1 MTEQAI
7 TSAHRPYEDVAAILT
22 GALLVALGV
31 TFFNNAILLTG
42 GTAGLALL
50 LGRTTGFEFGIV
62 FFSINLPFYYLAIK
76 RMGWWF
82 AVKTFLAVILVSMF
96 SKLATSSLSISHLN
110 PLFAAISGGA
120 LTGIGMLILFRHRAS
135 LGGINIFAL
144 YLQERLKVQA
154 GYVQLAV
161 DVLILLGSLFV
172 LEVNQLALSF
182 LGTLVLNL
190 VLATNH
196 RPGRYTGVSRE
207 GAG

>member
-1 MTEQAI
+1 VNAQAI

-22 GALLVALGV
+22 GALLIALGV
-31 TFFNNAILLTG
+31 TFFTNAVLLTG

-50 LGRTTGFEFGIV
+50 LGRTTGFDFGII

-76 RMGWWF
+76 RMGWRF
-82 AVKTFLAVILVSMF
+82 AVKTFLAVVLVSTF
-96 SKLATSSLSISHLN
+96 SKLATSSLGISHLN
-110 PLFAAISGGA
+110 PLFASISGGA

-135 LGGINIFAL
+135 LGGINVLAL

-154 GYVQLAV
+154 GYVQLV
-161 DVLILLGSLFV
+161 IDVLILFGSLFV

-196 RPGRYTGVSRE
+196 RPGRYTGVS
-207 GAG
+207 